1 MTAEIE
7 TLTARTRRLE
17 RLVRDRAARGRDVT
31 LLRRELRAL
40 YARLLA
46 AWDAALERPRT
57 ER

>member
-1 MTAEIE
+1 MTAEID

-31 LLRRELRAL
+31 LLRGELRDL

-46 AWDAALERPRT
+46 AWDAALGRGGE
-57 ER
+57 